1 MNDVDSLI
9 QRYLDGQLST
19 EERRLLSEKVCA
31 DPEIC
36 RRLREAADIHGLLLT
51 LADYKKAQLGNFPE
65 AVSNF
70 PEVPLKLRATVR
82 RRRKAKIFIALVSAM
97 AACAAFGLI
106 VWTGY
111 GASKPSSAVA
121 RLTTDHFLDWHDGKK
136 PDRHG
141 WLDRGHYYLR
151 AGTARLQTEKGAI
164 VSITAPAEFELVEAD
179 MIRMRS
185 GKLLARMLAE
195 DSKLNV
201 IANGLDVVDHGT
213 AFGLNTS
220 PYGPSL
226 LTVLDGSIELRG
238 SSAKEDTKLVMAGQ
252 SMLLEPNTPTESAL
266 RVTFDPSTFE
276 DLWPLTL
283 GVETMSSLVRFL
295 PPGRYDDPM
304 SEFQSD
310 SRIFLMPEQMG
321 VELPEPLMIEAYRS
335 GRELEESKMPLLSI
349 PAGRRI
355 DSYLVFFNPA
365 NSSTEYPISISGKIT
380 FNRPII
386 GLILL
391 EDELF
396 YQSDKRVGLP
406 GLNYGASSGRRGL
419 EVHRQA
425 KPARDIIEVSEDRR
439 QLYFHLSVGHLR
451 DQLRVILEADGTQ
464 TRTR

>member
-1 MNDVDSLI
+1 MNETDQLI

-19 EERRLLSEKVCA
+19 EERRLLSKQVCA
-31 DPEIC
+31 DAETR
-36 RRLREAADIHGLLLT
+36 RRLREAAEIHGLLLT
-51 LADYKKAQLGNFPE
+51 LADYKKAQFENESDAASPFAE
-65 AVSNF
+65 I
-70 PEVPLKLRATVR
+70 PLDYPRKANLW
-82 RRRKAKIFIALVSAM
+82 RKAKVFIAVVSSI
-97 AACAAFGLI
+97 AACLVFGIIL
-106 VWTGY
+106 WTGY
-111 GASKPSSAVA
+111 GVGKPSSAVA
-121 RLTTDHFLDWHDGKK
+121 RLTADNFLDWNDGKK

-141 WLDRGHYYLR
+141 WLERGRYCLG
-151 AGTARLQTEKGAI
+151 AGTARIQTEKGAI

-179 MIRMRS
+179 VIRMRS
-185 GKLLARMLAE
+185 GKLLARMLGE

-226 LTVLDGSIELRG
+226 LTVLDGSIELRR
-238 SSAKEDTKLVMAGQ
+238 SSSIQDHELVMAGQ
-252 SMLLEPNTPTESAL
+252 SMLLEPNTPPESAL
-266 RVTFDPSTFE
+266 HVTFDPTTFE

-283 GVETMSSLVRFL
+283 GVESMSSLVRFL
-295 PPGRYDDPM
+295 PPGPYDVPM

-335 GRELEESKMPLLSI
+335 GRELEENEEALLSI

-355 DSYLVFFNPA
+355 DSYLMFFNPA
-365 NSSTEYPISISGKIT
+365 NSSTEHPVSISGKIS

-464 TRTR
+464 KRTR